1 MKYALFILC
10 LAGCLTLQS
19 CGVLGI
25 QGALYQGTT
34 FPSLDLEVQS
44 DANVK
49 PSKTGEAS
57 CSSILGLI
65 AVGDCGVQAAMKAGG
80 ISKIHSA
87 DIKYTNILGLY
98 AKQTLIV
105 TGE

>member
-1 MKYALFILC
+1 
-10 LAGCLTLQS
+10 
-19 CGVLGI
+19 VLGI

-34 FPSLDLEVQS
+34 MPSLDLEVQS

-65 AVGDCGVQAAMKAGG
+65 AIGDCGIQAAMKAGG
-80 ISKIHSA
+80 ISKVHSA
-87 DIKYTNILGLY
+87 DVKYMNVLGLY
-98 AKQTLIV
+98 AKQTLIIS
-105 TGE
+105 GE